1 MGNQTSSLN
10 SDVYV
15 SLDSSSRTSSPLNIK
30 DFLIRYR
37 KYLPLVVSTY
47 GIKKKVRSKAS
58 FGEGHSLCVHFQ
70 KESDVVLAVSKEGA
84 KYFVPVRSTFM
95 CSPIYDNPR
104 KKGTVFEGVQ
114 ELLQHSPLP
123 QIVYTTQGYL
133 SPSGEETSSVEEGQ
147 ILAIK
152 GTEILNGQNTLW
164 CIDIHSY
171 EQKNLEMSCT
181 ASFSTDTS
189 LLRLVL
195 ASVIDHLTLPID
207 VVFSAPDSHGSS
219 CVGFPESLICTLTNK
234 FETQSII
241 TSPYS
246 ANPSSNPPKNVVEIL
261 SDAPIQVCVL
271 SLSKDEERV
280 LKEMTRNLLTTF
292 SPNLVAEVVGHITT
306 PIDTKIQTALF
317 QCLEQDYYWSKEF
330 VSKELVATLTTPSH
344 NQAQVPSRNKIL
356 PTNFYEKEEEEDAEI
371 SEDTYEEVGTFNQQ
385 VIQAALPSTIPSL
398 PILPTPKHNL
408 SPSMMQRH
416 SIDTASLASQLRKQD
431 SNKTDNEISN
441 DTRERNKEILDN
453 YSVTEVLKL
462 LEDMNLGQYKKKF
475 EEEQI
480 TGSLL
485 LEIDDDIL
493 QNELGVTS
501 KLHRLKITRI
511 IEGRQTLFK

>member
-10 SDVYV
+10 SDVYM

-37 KYLPLVVSTY
+37 KYLPLVVSTC
-47 GIKKKVRSKAS
+47 GMKKKSRSKAS

-95 CSPIYDNPR
+95 CSPVYDNPR
-104 KKGTVFEGVQ
+104 KKGPVFEGVM

-123 QIVYTTQGYL
+123 QMVYTTQGYL
-133 SPSGEETSSVEEGQ
+133 SPSGEEASSIEEGQ
-147 ILAIK
+147 ILVIK

-195 ASVIDHLTLPID
+195 ASIIDHLTLPID
-207 VVFSAPDSHGSS
+207 VVFSAPNSDGS

-246 ANPSSNPPKNVVEIL
+246 VNPSSNPPKHVVEIL

-271 SLSKDEERV
+271 SLSKEEERV

-306 PIDTKIQTALF
+306 PIDAKIQTALF

-330 VSKELVATLTTPSH
+330 VSKELVATLRAPSD
-344 NQAQVPSRNKIL
+344 NQAHAVMRNKGIEGKL
-356 PTNFYEKEEEEDAEI
+356 TLQTNFYEKEEEAEI
-371 SEDTYEEVGTFNQQ
+371 SEDTYEEVGTFHQQ
-385 VIQAALPSTIPSL
+385 EALPSMIPLLS
-398 PILPTPKHNL
+398 ILPSPKHDF

-416 SIDTASLASQLRKQD
+416 SVDTASLTSHLRKED
-431 SNKTDNEISN
+431 SNKADNGIIQN
-441 DTRERNKEILDN
+441 DCIMIYCIFRN
-453 YSVTEVLKL
+453 
-462 LEDMNLGQYKKKF
+462 
-475 EEEQI
+475 
-480 TGSLL
+480 
-485 LEIDDDIL
+485 
-493 QNELGVTS
+493 
-501 KLHRLKITRI
+501 
-511 IEGRQTLFK
+511 